1 MKSLLF
7 FTMATCLSLFSC
19 QQNDIAGDFD
29 SENVKLKLLDNSQNS
44 SNFILYYQLD
54 LNSGDSRAAYSSNG
68 CVDISD
74 DGYALL
80 PYSDDNILSGRFIVT
95 EKGQNKYNLYNLNN
109 ISINYDVFE
118 NTYIGM
124 TTWNEYRE
132 FSNEKSAIELKP
144 IQSKI
149 QILTDEDDF
158 IAAQAAGIEK
168 DKIKTEVI
176 LHTGNGLVNIPNIGQ
191 IGKKIIIG
199 EKPYILLFENDI
211 IVYEKELKSIDLHL
225 SDTDGWNLIL
235 PFHNLPMRPD
245 ITMSITGAR
254 LTSDVSFNI
263 TINPGFDGEINN

>member
-1 MKSLLF
+1 MKRLLF
-7 FTMATCLSLFSC
+7 FTMATCFSFFSC
-19 QQNDIAGDFD
+19 QPNDVAGESD
-29 SENVKLKLLDNSQNS
+29 SENVKLKLLDNFQYP

-54 LNSGDSRAAYSSNG
+54 LNSGDNRAAYSSNG

-95 EKGQNKYNLYNLNN
+95 EKGQNKYNLYNLND
-109 ISINYDVFE
+109 ISINYDVLE

-225 SDTDGWNLIL
+225 SDTDGWHLIL

-245 ITMSITGAR
+245 ITMNITGAR